1 MSGRIARTW
10 GHIRRTPGFGRDVLT
25 IVVTVAVGLGVT
37 GYLLVAQRADWPW
50 ADDYTFHARFA
61 EAPAISPGNGQ
72 EVRIAGVPVGE
83 ITDASVSDDGE
94 ADLTMVLEPEYTV
107 YQDARLV
114 LRPKSPL
121 NEMYV
126 ELDPGTEK
134 AGELEEGETLPSSST
149 AATIQQDE
157 VFQHLDG
164 RTRAA
169 VTTLLAQSDSAL
181 ASAPSALAP
190 GLRATDDTLGGLR
203 EVSDALASR
212 RAALSR
218 LVSDLASVAQAV
230 GNDDKRLTALA
241 RDAAETLN
249 ALESK
254 NVEFNDAL
262 ATLPDFMRSLR
273 TSTNKITRLSTERKP
288 TLESVRGASD
298 RLPTALEGLQ
308 DTLTQLA
315 DLSTEA
321 GPLVR
326 EARPLVADL
335 RPLVAA
341 GNQSLV
347 AITPFTGRLDSITQR
362 LISSLDYRKDGE
374 LGYLQDFLANTTSV
388 GSLSDGN
395 GGIFRAEF
403 VQNFGSFIPTTAKGG
418 NR

>member
-1 MSGRIARTW
+1 MSARVARAW
-10 GHIRRTPGFGRDVLT
+10 SRVRRTPGFGRDVLT
-25 IVVTVAVGLGVT
+25 LVLTVAVGLGVT
-37 GYLLVAQRADWPW
+37 GFLLVQQRAQLPW
-50 ADDYTFHARFA
+50 AEDYTFHAEFQ

-83 ITDASVSDDGE
+83 IAKAEVSEDGE

-107 YQDARLV
+107 YKDARLV

-126 ELDPGTEK
+126 ELDPGTAS
-134 AGELEEGETLPSSST
+134 AGELPDGETLPATRTGS
-149 AATIQQDE
+149 TIQQDE

-169 VTTLLAQSDSAL
+169 VTTLLAQSDAAL
-181 ASAPSALAP
+181 ASMPTSLAP
-190 GLRATDDTLGGLR
+190 GLRSTDETLAGLGK
-203 EVSDALASR
+203 VSDALASR
-212 RAALSR
+212 RAALAR
-218 LVSDLASVAQAV
+218 LVTDLGTVAQAV
-230 GNDDKRLTALA
+230 GNDDTRLATLA

-249 ALESK
+249 ALDDK
-254 NVEFNDAL
+254 NAQFDQTL
-262 ATLPDFMRSLR
+262 ATLPGFMKSLR
-273 TSTNKITRLSTERKP
+273 SSTTKITQLSSQLQP
-288 TLESVRGASD
+288 TLSNIRSASG
-298 RLPTALEGLQ
+298 RLPGALSGLQ
-308 DTLTQLA
+308 DTLAQLA

-335 RPLVAA
+335 RPFVGA
-341 GNQSLV
+341 GNRSLV
-347 AITPFTGRLDSITQR
+347 AITPFTGRLDTITQR
-362 LISSLDYRKDGE
+362 MISSLDYRREGE

-403 VQNFGSFIPTTAKGG
+403 VESPGALVPTRPKGK
-418 NR
+418 NQ

>member
-149 AATIQQDE
+149 AATISTPRTAR
-157 VFQHLDG
+157 VSG
-164 RTRAA
+164 RSST
-169 VTTLLAQSDSAL
+169 
-181 ASAPSALAP
+181 
-190 GLRATDDTLGGLR
+190 
-203 EVSDALASR
+203 
-212 RAALSR
+212 
-218 LVSDLASVAQAV
+218 ASVAS
-230 GNDDKRLTALA
+230 
-241 RDAAETLN
+241 AASPITI
-249 ALESK
+249 ALEIVPSPG
-254 NVEFNDAL
+254 
-262 ATLPDFMRSLR
+262 TSRSGIHSTI
-273 TSTNKITRLSTERKP
+273 TST
-288 TLESVRGASD
+288 
-298 RLPTALEGLQ
+298 
-308 DTLTQLA
+308 
-315 DLSTEA
+315 
-321 GPLVR
+321 LVR
-326 EARPLVADL
+326 MSA
-335 RPLVAA
+335 
-341 GNQSLV
+341 
-347 AITPFTGRLDSITQR
+347 
-362 LISSLDYRKDGE
+362 
-374 LGYLQDFLANTTSV
+374 
-388 GSLSDGN
+388 
-395 GGIFRAEF
+395 
-403 VQNFGSFIPTTAKGG
+403 
-418 NR
+418 

>member
-1 MSGRIARTW
+1 MVERRRGLRHPVGWSARARCAARGVVPAGLQRRLLGRLTGQEPGKPSPRHADGVILVT
-10 GHIRRTPGFGRDVLT
+10 GCSTGFGL
-25 IVVTVAVGLGVT
+25 
-37 GYLLVAQRADWPW
+37 Q
-50 ADDYTFHARFA
+50 
-61 EAPAISPGNGQ
+61 
-72 EVRIAGVPVGE
+72 IA
-83 ITDASVSDDGE
+83 
-94 ADLTMVLEPEYTV
+94 
-107 YQDARLV
+107 
-114 LRPKSPL
+114 
-121 NEMYV
+121 V
-126 ELDPGTEK
+126 ELARRGRRVAATMRDLDRRGRLDAVLADAEVADRVEVLAMDVTDPGSVYDVFQQVDRWEAV
-134 AGELEEGETLPSSST
+134 AGERGRLIGVVNNAGIRVAGPFEETPMSAIRHQFDVNLAGPMN
-149 AATIQQDE
+149 
-157 VFQHLDG
+157 V
-164 RTRAA
+164 TRAA
-169 VTTLLAQSDSAL
+169 L
-181 ASAPSALAP
+181 P

-273 TSTNKITRLSTERKP
+273 TSTNKITRLSTELKP